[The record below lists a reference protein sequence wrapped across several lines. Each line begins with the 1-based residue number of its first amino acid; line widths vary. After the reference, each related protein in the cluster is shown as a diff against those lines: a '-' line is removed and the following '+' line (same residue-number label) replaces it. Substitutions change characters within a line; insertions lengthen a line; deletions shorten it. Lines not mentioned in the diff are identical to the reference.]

1 MYIFYLTFSGKIVKL
16 KIMVGDTLMT
26 IEDLAHYLK
35 VKRRTIYDWLKNKKV
50 PASKVIGQWRFRRDK
65 IDKWLKLDE

>member
-1 MYIFYLTFSGKIVKL
+1 M

-35 VKRRTIYDWLKNKKV
+35 VKRRTIYDWLKNRKV
-50 PASKVIGQWRFRRDK
+50 PASKVIGQWRFRKDR